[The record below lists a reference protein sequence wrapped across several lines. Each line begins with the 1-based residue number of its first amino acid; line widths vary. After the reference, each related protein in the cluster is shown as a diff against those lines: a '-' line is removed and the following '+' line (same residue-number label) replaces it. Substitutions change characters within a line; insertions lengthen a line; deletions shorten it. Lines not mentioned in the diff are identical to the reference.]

1 MICHIVCESNVLSSP
16 YNGTNKLLAVKLNIS
31 TLDRT
36 TFEQNTTL
44 KKKMLTMNLM
54 ILANLKSQMRNYLQN
69 TYQPLSGFVKS
80 SFF

>member
-16 YNGTNKLLAVKLNIS
+16 YNGTNKLLAVKPNIS

-54 ILANLKSQMRNYLQN
+54 ILANLKS
-69 TYQPLSGFVKS
+69 
-80 SFF
+80 

>member
-44 KKKMLTMNLM
+44 KKKNVNNELNDF
-54 ILANLKSQMRNYLQN
+54 SQFKVLDKK
-69 TYQPLSGFVKS
+69 LSSEHLPTLIWICKKFI
-80 SFF
+80 F

>member
-1 MICHIVCESNVLSSP
+1 MICHTVCESSVLSSP

-54 ILANLKSQMRNYLQN
+54 ILANLKS
-69 TYQPLSGFVKS
+69 
-80 SFF
+80 